1 MNTPKPIP
9 TPLTVTGLNVQESV
23 GHAIVRALKRHG
35 VECTFGQSLPT
46 MFQLSAEAG
55 GIKQIVYRTENAGGY
70 MADAYARLTGKP
82 GIVTAQNGPAAALL
96 VAPLAEA
103 LKASIPVIA
112 LVQDV
117 SRLQTDKNAFQD
129 LDHIGMFSAVSK
141 WVRRVNE
148 PSRVDDYIDQAFTM
162 ACSGRPGPVVLMFPS
177 DVLTEPLVP
186 STRTACLGQ
195 FPLDPTV
202 ASPSA
207 VRHAAELLAK
217 AERPLVIAGGGV
229 HLSHG
234 HVALTRLMDEG
245 HLPVA
250 TTVMGKGTVDE
261 RHPLAVGV
269 VGYFMGPNGAT
280 RYQRKLVTEA
290 DVVLLVGNRTNQNG
304 TDSWQLYPKNAHYI
318 HLDIDGTEVGRNY
331 EATRLVGDAGLTL
344 DALAEALGKLD
355 LAKRR
360 AQRPA
365 LEASIQAA
373 RETYL
378 KESAPVRLS
387 AQSPIRPE
395 RVMHELQKRL
405 TGDTVMV
412 ADASYSSIWISNCLT
427 AVQSGMRFITP
438 RGLAGLGWGFPMALG
453 AKVARPQSEV
463 YCLAGDGGFG
473 HVWSELETARRM
485 GLKVTLIVLNNGILG
500 YQKHAENV
508 KFGAHTSAVDFY
520 PVDHAA
526 IARNCGCNGIRVTD
540 PEQLN
545 QALDAARAS
554 DVTTLIE
561 VMTDENAFPPITA
574 YTAALE
580 A

>member
-1 MNTPKPIP
+1 MNTNKPIP
-9 TPLTVTGLNVQESV
+9 SPLKVTGLNVHDSV

-35 VECTFGQSLPT
+35 VACTFGQSLPT
-46 MFQLSAEAG
+46 MFQLSAEEG

-202 ASPSA
+202 ASPDA

-234 HVALTRLMDEG
+234 HAALTRLMDEG

-378 KESAPVRLS
+378 KESAPMRLS
-387 AQSPIRPE
+387 AQAPIRPE

-427 AVQSGMRFITP
+427 SVKSGMRFITP

-508 KFGAHTSAVDFY
+508 KFGTHTSAVDFY

-526 IARNCGCNGIRVTD
+526 IARSCGCQGIRVTD